1 MASDD
6 RRERGLKRD
15 DRLIDADAESLS
27 FDPLGR
33 GQRTPR
39 AAQTRDETAALRAS
53 ANVAAHDQKVLEAA
67 YTDTLEQ
74 VKAGVDVLPERNN
87 HTLLESLRE
96 SSERVVELETAAE
109 VAERCE
115 ERRLTH
121 GGKRGHVRRTATHEG
136 DSKKI
141 TGSDRTPER
150 PADPSFAA
158 DPEQDAHA
166 PVGEPRP
173 VRRAF
178 LRSGFFPAKENP
190 KMYRGLDADRADGE
204 KLAPPQSPRRSSST
218 RRISRATSLR
228 RKRGRAPRPSA
239 LARRVTRSSD
249 GSPARS
255 RVTWRAR
262 RSFAFPM
269 ERRARARS
277 PGSPRRKCARSPNAW
292 GCCSASTPSRRCTP
306 RRTRP

>member
-6 RRERGLKRD
+6 RRERGLERD

-27 FDPLGR
+27 FDPLGL
-33 GQRTPR
+33 GQRTPPR
-39 AAQTRDETAALRAS
+39 AAQTRDETEALRES
-53 ANVAAHDQKVLEAA
+53 ANVAAHEEKVLEAA
-67 YTDTLEQ
+67 YTTTIEQ

-109 VAERCE
+109 VAEQCE
-115 ERRLTH
+115 ERRPSH
-121 GGKRGHVRRTATHEG
+121 GRKRGHVRRTATHEG

-173 VRRAF
+173 V
-178 LRSGFFPAKENP
+178 
-190 KMYRGLDADRADGE
+190 
-204 KLAPPQSPRRSSST
+204 
-218 RRISRATSLR
+218 
-228 RKRGRAPRPSA
+228 PSA
-239 LARRVTRSSD
+239 ALFSARTF
-249 GSPARS
+249 SPQKK
-255 RVTWRAR
+255 TL
-262 RSFAFPM
+262 
-269 ERRARARS
+269 
-277 PGSPRRKCARSPNAW
+277 
-292 GCCSASTPSRRCTP
+292 
-306 RRTRP
+306 TRPPPL